1 MRVCSR
7 NLGIH
12 HLAWSIPSLDF
23 HMSSLCIYPPIWYW
37 LKKDAYPW
45 TQPRVPNEDQHCG
58 LWVTSWIK
66 GLKVWHLLQNR
77 FTVFSLKLVFKCWR
91 EQQWIVAQL
100 ACAQRIK
107 TKPHIACWFNSCYV
121 SCVCVCSSL
130 QVTNIM
136 TKKETCEKPDTT
148 KSPGLSAD
156 SLLWRC
162 ENQGFLK
169 QLLKTG
175 LNSM

>member
-1 MRVCSR
+1 MNSSPAGLCAELRQSH
-7 NLGIH
+7 I
-12 HLAWSIPSLDF
+12 SLVDSTHVMF
-23 HMSSLCIYPPIWYW
+23 H
-37 LKKDAYPW
+37 
-45 TQPRVPNEDQHCG
+45 
-58 LWVTSWIK
+58 
-66 GLKVWHLLQNR
+66 
-77 FTVFSLKLVFKCWR
+77 
-91 EQQWIVAQL
+91 
-100 ACAQRIK
+100 
-107 TKPHIACWFNSCYV
+107 
-121 SCVCVCSSL
+121 VCVCSSL